1 MDNMDYNL
9 EITKLQSNAE
19 LVKVLAKIALVCS
32 SFTIIVLLF
41 GFNLP
46 DPVIFSAILL
56 IPVAFVAINNYIT
69 KFYQMKIEYLTNDFL
84 TQKLEADCEEIE
96 SIMKQD
102 SKFPNIE
109 YLRNRGSDDKG
120 PAFGIA
126 DKKFSTKGE
135 RVDAMKNR
143 DYDDIVTVNSEGER
157 LFRSADRIKTEKSAA
172 QWNKS
177 EVSDQDIIEAGV
189 DNLGDL
195 IKTGWFDRNK
205 QDGAVRQLYQDNEGN
220 QI

>member
-1 MDNMDYNL
+1 MENMDYNL
-9 EITKLQSNAE
+9 EIAKLQSNAE
-19 LVKVLAKIALVCS
+19 LVKVLAKIALAS
-32 SFTIIVLLF
+32 TAFTVIVLLF

-46 DPVIFSAILL
+46 DPVIFSTILF

-84 TQKLEADCEEIE
+84 IQQLETDDEEIE
-96 SIMKQD
+96 STVRQD

-126 DKKFSTKGE
+126 DKRFSTKGE

-143 DYDDIVTVNSEGER
+143 DYDDIVTVNSEGES
-157 LFRSADRIKTEKSAA
+157 LLRSADEIQIEKSAV

-177 EVSDQDIIEAGV
+177 EISDQDIIEAGV